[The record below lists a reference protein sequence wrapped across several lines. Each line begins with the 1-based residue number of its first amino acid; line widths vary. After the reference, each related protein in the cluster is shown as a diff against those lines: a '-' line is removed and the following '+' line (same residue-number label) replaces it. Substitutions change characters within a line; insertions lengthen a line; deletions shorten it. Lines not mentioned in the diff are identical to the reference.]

1 MLSLPR
7 RAAGAGQTHLASRP
21 LLGIDRG
28 GWLIFWAQG
37 LSGLAN
43 GPFIVF
49 GAIYQRQLH
58 ATPFEIGIV
67 AAVGSIV
74 GTLAML
80 PGIRLAESYHLRP
93 TLLAGWLFAVPAPLC
108 YALAPDWRL
117 TMVGTF
123 LLGLSVLNTPAM
135 NVYLT
140 LGVPK
145 DRLAMVMTTVLSSFS
160 LGLIAATLLDGWAA
174 QMMGIRWLFATS
186 VLLFAVAS
194 ACVALVPR
202 KPLPAETAV
211 RLGFRHLTRFPAFL
225 TLLALFAALTVVVFI
240 PWTFLPLYLKEVGRM
255 DSLGVGALV
264 GILFLGSVLA
274 GATLSAARRRFGSLP
289 VVLAFELLFVV
300 SAGVLLGARAFP
312 TLAIACFLRGGFW
325 SFRQVMTAVI
335 GESLPYAALPKG
347 YGVFAVVTG
356 LAAALAYPIG
366 GWLYGTGMA
375 IPFAGSAVLMLIGVL
390 ATIVVR
396 GAFPEQERPA
406 LAPPQRIL
414 PEAA

>member
-1 MLSLPR
+1 M
-7 RAAGAGQTHLASRP
+7 AGQTGREPRP

-28 GWLIFWAQG
+28 GWLIFFAQG
-37 LSGLAN
+37 LSGLAQ

-58 ATPFEIGIV
+58 ATPVEIGIV
-67 AAVGSIV
+67 AALGSVV
-74 GTLAML
+74 GTLSML

-93 TLLAGWLFAVPAPLC
+93 TLLAGWLLAIPAPVC

-117 TMVGTF
+117 TALGAFF
-123 LLGLSVLNTPAM
+123 LGVAVCNTPAM

-160 LGLIAATLLDGWAA
+160 LGLIGATLLDGWAA
-174 QMMGIRWLFATS
+174 QVMGIRWLFGTS
-186 VLLFAVAS
+186 VLLFSLAS
-194 ACVALVPR
+194 VCVAFVPR

-211 RLGFRHLTRFPAFL
+211 RLRYRHLSKFPAFV
-225 TLLALFAALTVVVFI
+225 TLLVLFAALTVVVFI
-240 PWTFLPLYLKEVGRM
+240 PWTFLPLYLEEVGRM
-255 DSLGVGALV
+255 NNLGVGALV

-274 GATLSAARRRFGSLP
+274 GACLSTARRRFGSLP
-289 VVLAFELLFVV
+289 VVLLFELLFVV

-312 TLAIACFLRGGFW
+312 SLAVACFLRGGFW

-335 GESLPYAALPKG
+335 GESLPFAALPKG

-366 GWLYGTGMA
+366 GWLYGNGMA
-375 IPFAGSAVLMLIGVL
+375 IPFSASAILMLIGML
-390 ATIVVR
+390 ATFAVR
-396 GAFPEQERPA
+396 AAFREPVRPA
-406 LAPPQRIL
+406 MAPLVDRVL